1 MNFIRRFAAVAIA
14 CLLSACGGDGDQEL
28 PTQASVAQTVPAAP
42 VHQVTS
48 PVVTPA
54 PTPVPEPAATKPPAT
69 QPAAEPAPVPAPVV
83 TPPAPKPPQ
92 PIIIEAYG
100 DDAMTGLTSMMSLA
114 QQSETVQSQALLQA
128 QLNDTAITIT
138 NKAMG
143 GTASSLFNMMKG
155 VDGGG
160 PPFAERIKASKAR
173 IVLMNHAI
181 NDNLMQSLAPYTDAM
196 IDWIKAVR
204 DAGKIPVLEEPNP
217 VCDGNH
223 PWLENYVSTMS
234 SIAQAYNV
242 PLVRQYDAILAL
254 PNWQSHMGSCFYPDE
269 WMLQIKAQR
278 QAEVLAPIVA
288 RLMNNR

>member
-1 MNFIRRFAAVAIA
+1 MNFVRKFAAVAIA
-14 CLLSACGGDGDQEL
+14 CLLSACGGDGDQDQPAQQAQVSQSA
-28 PTQASVAQTVPAAP
+28 PTAP

-48 PVVTPA
+48 PAVVTAPA
-54 PTPVPEPAATKPPAT
+54 PIAEKPVPTPAAS
-69 QPAAEPAPVPAPVV
+69 EPAPVPVPYPVV
-83 TPPAPKPPQ
+83 TPPAPKPPK
-92 PIIIEAYG
+92 PILIEVYG
-100 DDAMTGLTSMMSLA
+100 DDAMMGLTSQMSVA

-143 GTASSLFNMMKG
+143 GTASTLVNMMRG

-160 PPFAERIKASKAR
+160 PPFAERIKASKAQ

-181 NDNLMQSLAPYTDAM
+181 NDNLVQSLAPYTDAM

-223 PWLENYVSTMS
+223 PWLENYVSVMDNT
-234 SIAQAYNV
+234 ADAYKV
-242 PLVRQYDAILAL
+242 PLVKQYANVQAL
-254 PNWQSHMGSCFYPDE
+254 PNWQSHMNACLYPDE
-269 WMLQIKAQR
+269 WMLSIKAQR

-288 RLMNNR
+288 RLLAPE

>member
-1 MNFIRRFAAVAIA
+1 M
-14 CLLSACGGDGDQEL
+14 
-28 PTQASVAQTVPAAP
+28 
-42 VHQVTS
+42 
-48 PVVTPA
+48 
-54 PTPVPEPAATKPPAT
+54 
-69 QPAAEPAPVPAPVV
+69 
-83 TPPAPKPPQ
+83 
-92 PIIIEAYG
+92 
-100 DDAMTGLTSMMSLA
+100 MGLTSMMSVA

-128 QLNDTAITIT
+128 QLNNTAITIT

-143 GTASSLFNMMKG
+143 GGASSLVNMMHG

-160 PPFAERIKASKAR
+160 PPFAERIKASKAQ

-181 NDNLMQSLAPYTDAM
+181 NDNLMQSLGPYTDAM

-223 PWLENYVSTMS
+223 PWLENYVSVMD
-234 SIAQAYNV
+234 NV
-242 PLVRQYDAILAL
+242 AETYKVPVVRQYSYIQTL

-278 QAEVLAPIVA
+278 QAEVLAPI
-288 RLMNNR
+288 LGNLLSSK